1 MEKDLTVQELLSTL
15 KTCNESAPGPDGI
28 PYSYY
33 KTFHSVLLP
42 KMLQAW
48 QWSLASDSLCSSQTL
63 SSIFLIPKKD
73 KDKTHIKN
81 WRPITLSNCDIKIIT
96 KTYAIRLNSVLD
108 QVIHKSQS
116 AYVPGRN
123 IMDNIRTLNVCKH
136 YATKNNIDS
145 VIISLDAQKAFD
157 SVDHGYLDCV
167 LKKYGFGD
175 QFQKIFNL
183 LYKENKSTLLINGF
197 QTSPISIQRGVKQGD
212 ALSCGLF
219 ILALDPL
226 IRNIDN
232 NSEIDPIVLK
242 SAKFNNTLTHK
253 IFAYADD
260 ICIYTLNNMAS
271 IKAIFYEYERLTVL
285 SGLQLNADKT
295 EFLCVNNN
303 PNLNAGKQF
312 DFEYNGSDYHIST
325 CKHITI
331 CGIQFANDQQV
342 EYEFNIV
349 RRIVA
354 MENQLK
360 RWVCRDLTLNGKNM
374 IAKTFGF
381 SQLIY
386 AMQCCSI
393 KQEDITR
400 IERIYF
406 KFLWCKK
413 WDSAA
418 PDRIKRS
425 ILKSQK
431 EDGGLNC
438 VDVKSLDESIK
449 LRQYFRS
456 LNGSGI
462 AKDLQI
468 WLLNDGGVNDPHC
481 QDFYKHSSLDEVTSS
496 AIKSINKITKYYRLI
511 NYGRIA
517 NEMKTEMINQALN
530 TNLQQFLRI
539 NNFLLAQNYLNRLP
553 GIATL
558 KDLINGLN
566 PFPGSLYNEVFK
578 MLPLYLREIKDFS
591 GNIDVRP
598 FFSVLLKDKVI
609 DAKDASTQNLQ
620 ALMKI
625 VNCNIEKLD
634 VEKKHT
640 LDELTIQPEQIFP
653 KLYKVVKD
661 PKLRAV
667 RFRFLH
673 GDIFCKERMHRFK
686 MTETPACERCGEVE
700 TIKHQFYECNSALT
714 GWRIYNKL
722 LEEIRLIDCKVDN
735 YSDVLL
741 PSMYG
746 NEVSES
752 LKTLIL
758 KMHLQ
763 ISRPTIVNKT
773 MILAALKK
781 QLSFEK
787 YLLKKAKTDK
797 YQYSLWKKVE
807 HYLHT

>member
-1 MEKDLTVQELLSTL
+1 
-15 KTCNESAPGPDGI
+15 
-28 PYSYY
+28 
-33 KTFHSVLLP
+33 
-42 KMLQAW
+42 
-48 QWSLASDSLCSSQTL
+48 
-63 SSIFLIPKKD
+63 
-73 KDKTHIKN
+73 
-81 WRPITLSNCDIKIIT
+81 
-96 KTYAIRLNSVLD
+96 
-108 QVIHKSQS
+108 
-116 AYVPGRN
+116 
-123 IMDNIRTLNVCKH
+123 
-136 YATKNNIDS
+136 
-145 VIISLDAQKAFD
+145 
-157 SVDHGYLDCV
+157 
-167 LKKYGFGD
+167 
-175 QFQKIFNL
+175 
-183 LYKENKSTLLINGF
+183 
-197 QTSPISIQRGVKQGD
+197 
-212 ALSCGLF
+212 
-219 ILALDPL
+219 
-226 IRNIDN
+226 
-232 NSEIDPIVLK
+232 
-242 SAKFNNTLTHK
+242 
-253 IFAYADD
+253 
-260 ICIYTLNNMAS
+260 MAA

-312 DFEYNGSDYHIST
+312 DFKYNGSDYHIST
-325 CKHITI
+325 SKNITI

-342 EYEFNIV
+342 EYEYNIV
-349 RRIVA
+349 RRITA

-360 RWVCRDLTLNGKNM
+360 RWICRDLTLNGKNM

-386 AMQCCSI
+386 AMQCCSF
-393 KQEDITR
+393 KQVDLTR

-431 EDGGLNC
+431 EEGGLNC

-449 LRQYFRS
+449 LRQYFKS

-468 WLLNDGGVNDPHC
+468 WLLNDVGVNDPQC
-481 QDFYKHSSLDEVTSS
+481 QDFDKHSSLDEVTSS
-496 AIKSINKITKYYRLI
+496 ATKSINKITKYYRLI
-511 NYGRIA
+511 NYGRIE

-530 TNLQQFLRI
+530 TNLQRFLRI
-539 NNFLLAQNYLNRLP
+539 NNFLLARNYLSRLP

-609 DAKDASTQNLQ
+609 DAKEASTQNLQ

-634 VEKKHT
+634 VEKKHA

-653 KLYKVVKD
+653 KLYKAVKD

-686 MTETPACERCGEVE
+686 MTETPTCERCGEVE

-714 GWRIYNKL
+714 GWHIYNKI
-722 LEEIRLIDCKVDN
+722 LEEIGLIDCKVDN

-763 ISRPTIVNKT
+763 ISRPIIVNKN

-787 YLLKKAKTDK
+787 YLLKKARTDK
-797 YQYSLWKKVE
+797 YQHSMWKKVE
-807 HYLHT
+807 HYLNT